1 MLGRLSQQF
10 TGPVAGGTGTRIPA
24 PVRSET
30 VSAPHE
36 NRETDE
42 ALMRA
47 FANGDEGSFRELF
60 HRHGQATLAFLHA
73 STANRELAE
82 DLLQDTFARV
92 FRHRDDWRGTRG
104 GEGDSFRAWLFAIAR
119 NLARDAGRRAAVRRR
134 AAGEIL
140 DSASA
145 TGENVPAATAPETA
159 PDEAVHR
166 GNAARHILA
175 ALEKLPDAQREAFVL
190 IRLQELSYEEVAT
203 ACGTTVAAAKMRV
216 ARATATL
223 AEILKDVLK

>member
-1 MLGRLSQQF
+1 MLERVSQPLS
-10 TGPVAGGTGTRIPA
+10 GPVAGGMDTRTPL
-24 PVRSET
+24 
-30 VSAPHE
+30 SAPHE

-47 FANGDEGSFRELF
+47 FAEGDEGSFRELF
-60 HRHGQATLAFLHA
+60 RRHGEATLAFLHA
-73 STANRELAE
+73 STSNRELAE

-92 FRHRDDWRGTRG
+92 FRHRDDWRVTGAGSKARG
-104 GEGDSFRAWLFAIAR
+104 GDGDSFRAWLFAIAR

-134 AAGEIL
+134 AADEIREG
-140 DSASA
+140 ASPA
-145 TGENVPAATAPETA
+145 GASLPAATAPDAA

-166 GNAARHILA
+166 DHAARHILA
-175 ALEKLPDAQREAFVL
+175 ALEKLPEAQREAFVL

-216 ARATATL
+216 ARATAAL